1 MTSILE
7 RAAPS
12 APALTVSDL
21 SSRPRTG
28 QSVEAIQ
35 FEVPQRTVTVL
46 LGSPGSGKSALLR
59 AIAGLDRAEQGTVEV
74 ASRDVTTLAPHRR
87 CVGLVLQDP
96 ALFRDRSVAD
106 NIDFGLKVARWR
118 SAERTLRL
126 ADVMRVVGLSQ
137 RGDERI
143 EDLSAAEQLNVA
155 IARAIATEPRVLLL
169 DEPLAAIPPG
179 DRARE
184 RVALRQLLRRLQVAV
199 VVATS
204 DVEDALALATN
215 LGVLVD
221 GRLAEYGAL
230 REVASRPA
238 TAETA
243 RLLGYV
249 TVLDGPLGGD
259 RINEVGVGAVAVP
272 SGGRHAG
279 HVEVFAHP
287 GALLAVPPGLG
298 LGIGVS
304 GTVVAS
310 HPLGPLWHVE
320 VALGDRTPI
329 AARWEWDG
337 EPPVS
342 GATVELATPAAG
354 LLFFSKQ
361 PLVAGSGERPYLP
374 PPAPR
379 MDTRLREAA
388 LAETG

>member
-1 MTSILE
+1 VTSILE

-21 SSRPRTG
+21 SSRPRAG
-28 QSVEAIQ
+28 RAVEAIQ
-35 FEVPQRTVTVL
+35 FDVPQRAVTVL
-46 LGSPGSGKSALLR
+46 LGSPGSGKSAVLR
-59 AIAGLDRAEQGTVEV
+59 AIAGLDRALHGSVEV
-74 ASRDVTTLAPHRR
+74 ASRDVTRLAPHRR
-87 CVGLVLQDP
+87 GVGLVLQDP

-106 NIDFGLKVARWR
+106 NIVFAMKVARWR

-126 ADVMRVVGLSQ
+126 ADVMRVVGLAQ
-137 RGDERI
+137 RGDEHI
-143 EDLSAAEQLNVA
+143 DDLSAAAQLNVA
-155 IARAIATEPRVLLL
+155 IARAIAAEPRVLLL
-169 DEPLAAIPPG
+169 DEPLAAIAPG

-184 RVALRQLLRRLQVAV
+184 RVALRLLLRRLQVAV
-199 VVATS
+199 VIATS
-204 DVEDALALATN
+204 DVEDALTLATN

-221 GRLAEYGAL
+221 GRLAEHGSV

-249 TVLDGPLGGD
+249 TILDGPLGGD

-272 SGGRHAG
+272 SRGRHAG
-279 HVEVFAHP
+279 YVEVLAHP

-304 GTVVAS
+304 GAVVAS
-310 HPLGPLWHVE
+310 HPLGPLWQVE
-320 VALGDRTPI
+320 VALGERAPVP
-329 AARWEWDG
+329 ARWEWDG

-342 GATVELATPAAG
+342 GATVELATPPGG
-354 LLFFSKQ
+354 LLFYSK
-361 PLVAGSGERPYLP
+361 PSLVAGSGERPYLP
-374 PPAPR
+374 PPVPR
-379 MDTRLREAA
+379 VDALVREAA